1 MKKQIFILFL
11 AVLSLMIS
19 CSKATEGNSG
29 EENVE
34 VTNAQ
39 RIANTDPVQ
48 LPTNLI
54 SVEDAKKQ
62 LNNYKVAHPGVNS
75 DQYALRTWISI
86 DELEQYIAYVKEESS
101 KKNIEVTGIDFIYT
115 QKKEGRPGM
124 ANKGN
129 EDYELTLMYAPTY
142 MDPATNKN
150 TTFDPMNSAD
160 GKPMKLSQLLNEPTT
175 TDSLNSAN
183 GDTSKRDKGSGIG
196 NNIFSCPN
204 VCP

>member
-62 LNNYKVAHPGVNS
+62 LNNYKVAHPGVNA

-86 DELEQYIAYVKEESS
+86 EELEQYIAYVKEESA
-101 KKNIEVTGIDFIYT
+101 KKDIVVTGIDFIHT

-124 ANKGN
+124 QNRGN
-129 EDYELTLMYAPTY
+129 VDYEITLMYAPTY
-142 MDPATNKN
+142 MDSSTNKN
-150 TTFDPMNSAD
+150 TTFDPMNSTT
-160 GKPMKLSQLLNEPTT
+160 GNPMKLSKLLTEKSE
-175 TDSLNSAN
+175 TDSLDSKN
-183 GDTSKRDKGSGIG
+183 GDKPSLNKPSGIG
-196 NNIFSCPN
+196 NNINSCPSA
-204 VCP
+204 CL

>member
-62 LNNYKVAHPGVNS
+62 LNNYKVAHPGVNA

-86 DELEQYIAYVKEESS
+86 EELEQYIAYVKEESA
-101 KKNIEVTGIDFIYT
+101 KKDIVVTGIDFIHT

-124 ANKGN
+124 QNRGN
-129 EDYELTLMYAPTY
+129 VDYEITLMYAPTY
-142 MDPATNKN
+142 MDSSTHKN
-150 TTFDPMNSAD
+150 TTFDPMNSTT
-160 GKPMKLSQLLNEPTT
+160 GNPMKLSVLLNEKSD
-175 TDSLNSAN
+175 TDSLKTKNDDKPSS
-183 GDTSKRDKGSGIG
+183 SKPSGIG
-196 NNIFSCPN
+196 NNIASCPN
-204 VCP
+204 VCL

>member
-1 MKKQIFILFL
+1 MIL
-11 AVLSLMIS
+11 S
-19 CSKATEGNSG
+19 CSKSSEQSS
-29 EENVE
+29 VS
-34 VTNAQ
+34 
-39 RIANTDPVQ
+39 NTDVTESNRLAANDPIQ
-48 LPTNLI
+48 MPSNLI
-54 SVEDAKKQ
+54 SVDEAKSQ
-62 LNNYKVAHPGVNS
+62 LKKFQDAHPGVNS